1 MSEAQAAAQI
11 CVSEWW
17 AEKDSNL
24 RRRKPAD
31 LQSALVD
38 HLSID
43 PRFFQNW
50 RSAWASGK
58 NHLAVG
64 IPTGRLFFPSSPA
77 QLINFEKISSDEE

>member
-1 MSEAQAAAQI
+1 MSHAGLEDKRPLSGRDPYREMVFVRSPSEASILRA
-11 CVSEWW
+11 EWW

-43 PRFFQNW
+43 PQ
-50 RSAWASGK
+50 
-58 NHLAVG
+58 
-64 IPTGRLFFPSSPA
+64 
-77 QLINFEKISSDEE
+77 